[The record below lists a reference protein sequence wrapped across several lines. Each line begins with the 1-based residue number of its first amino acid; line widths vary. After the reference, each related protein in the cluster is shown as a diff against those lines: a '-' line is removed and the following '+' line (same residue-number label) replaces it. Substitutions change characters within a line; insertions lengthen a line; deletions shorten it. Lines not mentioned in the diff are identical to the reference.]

1 MGTELIRY
9 DLMVERALRDV
20 VRQSLALAAES
31 GLPGDHH
38 FFITFATGFRGV
50 TLPDHLRK
58 KYPSEMTIVL
68 QHQFFG
74 LEVSDDRFAVS
85 LSFNSK
91 TERLVIP
98 FASVTAF
105 ADPSV
110 NFALQFHAADQE
122 AEEVE
127 LEAADAEETQAL
139 DESPPPTD
147 KTGADKTGADKT
159 GNVVTL
165 DRFRKK

>member
-1 MGTELIRY
+1 MGSELIRY

-20 VRQSLALAAES
+20 VRQALLLVAEK

-38 FFITFATGFRGV
+38 FYVTFATGFRGV
-50 TLPDHLRK
+50 TLPDYLRK
-58 KYPSEMTIVL
+58 KYPNDMTIVL
-68 QHQFFG
+68 QHQFYG

-91 TERLVIP
+91 SERLVIP
-98 FASVTAF
+98 FAAVTAF

-110 NFALQFHAADQE
+110 NFALQFHAADHE
-122 AEEVE
+122 AEPE
-127 LEAADAEETQAL
+127 
-139 DESPPPTD
+139 PPPVAQIPTAAATEGTD
-147 KTGADKTGADKT
+147 PPEPDAPGT

>member
-50 TLPDHLRK
+50 AIPDHLRK

-122 AEEVE
+122 AEEAEIQVE
-127 LEAADAEETQAL
+127 EVEET
-139 DESPPPTD
+139 PPVEANETPPD
-147 KTGADKTGADKT
+147 AP

>member
-1 MGTELIRY
+1 MSIVCVMGTELIRY

-20 VRQSLALAAES
+20 VRQALVLVTES

-38 FFITFATGFRGV
+38 FYVTFSTGFQGV
-50 TLPDHLRK
+50 AIPDYLRQ
-58 KYPSEMTIVL
+58 KYPNDMTIVL
-68 QHQFFG
+68 QHQFYG

-91 TERLVIP
+91 SERLVIP
-98 FASVTAF
+98 FAAVTAF

-110 NFALQFHAADQE
+110 NFALQFHTADHEAEGSDAAENGKAQTADEPPAAADG
-122 AEEVE
+122 
-127 LEAADAEETQAL
+127 
-139 DESPPPTD
+139 
-147 KTGADKTGADKT
+147 GADGSE